1 MIIMRLTS
9 ESTDK
14 ITIGQFM
21 EEATFFERSQEYM
34 DLIKESYEVELME
47 RYCECQEFI
56 MENADSIDDEIK
68 AELMTEAAGGE
79 LAVQPAMLATVEKKK
94 SGIWAKIKSAVK
106 KIITAI
112 VTLFSRLVKFWK
124 NGDELEALRAVAKQ
138 IDTENKNLKADKQF
152 AKEDLDEAAKKIES
166 LLHSKAQAD
175 ETISKQGKTISKQA
189 DEIKNLKIVG
199 AQKDAEIARVHKMFK
214 GVNPGLYKELQQ
226 VEMAIAESID
236 VYMPQSVSEIDDYT
250 KEVASV
256 VESYKVIRGK
266 YAGNANLH
274 KKHARNIA
282 ATLNKLRASKN
293 QMAKVTISGSWL
305 EEVYKGLSAN
315 KERIQKGMDEIT
327 ATFNDAQDTTNRM
340 DTSKSNTVHKI
351 RVDADHNY
359 MEVQRNLTM
368 LLNEWIYLANTS
380 LKSMKELMD
389 IRSHNLKMEAQI
401 LSEIKKAVA

>member
-1 MIIMRLTS
+1 MRLTS

-175 ETISKQGKTISKQA
+175 ETISKQA
-189 DEIKNLKIVG
+189 DEIESLKIVG
-199 AQKDAEIARVHKMFK
+199 ARKDAEIARVHKMFS
-214 GVNPGLYKELQQ
+214 GVNPGLYKELQR

-236 VYMPQSVSEIDDYT
+236 VYMPQNVSEIDDYT
-250 KEVASV
+250 KEVAGV

-282 ATLNKLRASKN
+282 ATLERLRGSKN
-293 QMAKVTISGSWL
+293 KMVKLTVTGNWL

-327 ATFNDAQDTTNRM
+327 ATFNNAQDTTNNM
-340 DTSKSNTVHKI
+340 DSSKSNVVHKI

-389 IRSHNLKMEAQI
+389 IRSHNLKVEAQI
-401 LSEIKKAVA
+401 LAEIKRIAA

>member
-1 MIIMRLTS
+1 MRLTS

-56 MENADSIDDEIK
+56 MENADSIADEIK
-68 AELMTEAAGGE
+68 AELMTEAAGTE
-79 LAVQPAMLATVEKKK
+79 LAVQNTMLATVEKKK

-124 NGDELEALRAVAKQ
+124 NAEELEALRAAAKH
-138 IDTENKNLKADKQF
+138 IDIEKQF
-152 AKEDLDEAAKKIES
+152 VKEDLDEAAKKIES

-175 ETISKQGKTISKQA
+175 KTISKQA
-189 DEIKNLKIVG
+189 DEIESLKIVG
-199 AQKDAEIARVHKMFK
+199 ARKDSEIARVHKMFN
-214 GVNPGLYKELQQ
+214 GVNPGLYKELQR

-236 VYMPQSVSEIDDYT
+236 VYMPQNVSEIDDYT
-250 KEVASV
+250 KEVAGV

-282 ATLNKLRASKN
+282 ATLDRLRGSKN
-293 QMAKVTISGSWL
+293 KMVKLTVTGNWL
-305 EEVYKGLSAN
+305 EEVYKGLSDN

-327 ATFNDAQDTTNRM
+327 ATFNDAQDTTNNM
-340 DTSKSNTVHKI
+340 DSSKSNVVRKI

-389 IRSHNLKMEAQI
+389 IRSHNLKVEAQI
-401 LSEIKKAVA
+401 LSEIKRAAA

>member
-1 MIIMRLTS
+1 MRLTS
-9 ESTDK
+9 ESADK

-56 MENADSIDDEIK
+56 MENADSIGDEIK
-68 AELMTEAAGGE
+68 AELMTEAAGDA
-79 LAVQPAMLATVEKKK
+79 LALQPTMLATVEKKK

-106 KIITAI
+106 KIITAV

-138 IDTENKNLKADKQF
+138 INTENKNLKAENEF
-152 AKEDLDEAAKKIES
+152 AKEDLDAANKKIES
-166 LLHSKAQAD
+166 LLHSNAQAN
-175 ETISKQGKTISKQA
+175 ETIGKQE

-199 AQKDAEIARVHKMFK
+199 ARKDEDIARVHKMFK
-214 GVNPGLYKELQQ
+214 GVNSALYKELQQ

-236 VYMPQSVSEIDDYT
+236 VYMPQNVSEIDDYT
-250 KEVASV
+250 KEVAGV

-293 QMAKVTISGSWL
+293 QMAKVTISASWL

-327 ATFNDAQDTTNRM
+327 ATFNDAQDTTNRI
-340 DTSKSNTVHKI
+340 DSSKSNTVHKI

-401 LSEIKKAVA
+401 LAEIKRIAA